1 MTLTRRTAVVLR
13 HVAFEDLGLLAPI
26 LNEAGWDASY
36 CDAPIEALNDPSIA
50 AADLLVVLGGP
61 IGVYDLQA
69 FPFLAREISLLEHR
83 LADGRPTLGI
93 CLGSQLIARA
103 LGARVFAGPVKEIGW
118 GRVTLTSAGLASCLA
133 PLANDDAA
141 VLHWHGDTF
150 DLPQGAT
157 LLASGACYDN
167 QAFSYGSRTLALQF
181 HLEADAR
188 SLEQWYVGH
197 AVELAAAGV
206 SVTDLRATT
215 TALAPRLHEQ
225 SRRIFAAWL
234 RQIIQCDDAAA
245 GIGSAL

>member
-1 MTLTRRTAVVLR
+1 MTPPRRTAVVLR

-26 LNEAGWDASY
+26 LDEAGWNACY

-83 LADGRPTLGI
+83 LAKDRPTLGI

-118 GRVTLTSAGLASCLA
+118 GCVTLTSEGRASCLA
-133 PLANDDAA
+133 PLADDGAA

-150 DLPQGAT
+150 DLPQDVT
-157 LLASGACYDN
+157 LLASTTCYDN
-167 QAFSYGSRTLALQF
+167 QAFSRQPHPGAPVPPRSRRARAGSVVCRPRRGACRGRRVSRGPQG
-181 HLEADAR
+181 DNDGPR
-188 SLEQWYVGH
+188 P
-197 AVELAAAGV
+197 AAA
-206 SVTDLRATT
+206 
-215 TALAPRLHEQ
+215 
-225 SRRIFAAWL
+225 
-234 RQIIQCDDAAA
+234 
-245 GIGSAL
+245 